1 MKNIKKIAALVIT
14 ISMLVGLL
22 SGCTATAEGKAL
34 IEAMLKTQ
42 TIKSSQSDML
52 MTLNLD
58 ATGLSEPDAASFA
71 QVSAMLKDAKLSM
84 NMKHAANEDMT
95 AAKAEVGMDM
105 TLGGMSMEMGVWVD
119 MDYSGSEPRLKEVIK
134 LPSMVFAAV
143 PEMAGKEYIVMDL
156 GDMMQTAG
164 TDASGSSVD
173 YSDLMKVGKELQEKA
188 NTFLGSYLAQYD
200 PGFKFISDAG
210 MKEIT
215 TPEGKVNAHIYRVSL
230 DDKSA
235 KKLVRYTVNN
245 LADNKDAMAFIK
257 EYMELVQS
265 MSSITTTPASQPE
278 ELDKIMADFEAAKPE
293 LLAKFNDYMD
303 QLENV
308 QLLGDKGIVIEYA
321 VDEEGF
327 VVNQSTSLN
336 LAIDMAKLAAVMGTE
351 SEASGTI
358 NAVIDFNTLTYN
370 INKDVNIEMPVL
382 TPENSMDFNEYM
394 DTAMQEAASAQNLTA
409 APTAA
414 KVLVDGNPV
423 SFDAYTINGSNYFK
437 LRDLAAA
444 LKGTPKQFDVAWD
457 GVNNNINLIS
467 NKAYTAVGGE
477 LVPGDG
483 SEKLP
488 VLNTSAILKD
498 GVQIYLE
505 AYKIDGNSYF
515 KLRDFAQAFNV
526 GITWDNATKT
536 IGIDTASGYVAP

>member
-1 MKNIKKIAALVIT
+1 MKNIKKLTALVIAV
-14 ISMLVGLL
+14 IMLVGLL

-34 IEAMLKTQ
+34 VEAMLKTQ
-42 TIKSSQSDML
+42 TIKSSQNDMEI
-52 MTLNLD
+52 TLKLD
-58 ATGLSEPDAASFA
+58 AAGLSQADAASFA
-71 QVSAMLKDAKLSM
+71 QASAMLKDAKLSM
-84 NMKHAANEDMT
+84 SMKQAANEELT
-95 AAKAEVGMDM
+95 AAKAEIGMDM
-105 TLGGMSMEMGVWVD
+105 TVGGMSMKMGVWAD
-119 MDYSGSEPRLKEVIK
+119 MDYSGSEPKFKEVIK
-134 LPSMVFAAV
+134 FPAAVFAAA
-143 PEMAGKEYIVMDL
+143 PAMAGKEYMVMDL
-156 GDMMQTAG
+156 GAMMKTAE
-164 TDASGSSVD
+164 TDAPGSGVD
-173 YSDLMKVGKELQEKA
+173 YSNIMKAGKELQEKA
-188 NTFLGSYLAQYD
+188 DAFLGSYLAQYD

-215 TPEGKVNAHIYRVSL
+215 TPEGKVNAHIYKVSL

-245 LADNKDAMAFIK
+245 LADNKDAMAFIN
-257 EYMELVQS
+257 EYLEFVQS
-265 MSSITTTPASQPE
+265 MSAVTATPTVQPE
-278 ELDKIMADFEAAKPE
+278 ELDGIMADFEAAKPE
-293 LLAKFNDYMD
+293 MLAKFNGYMD
-303 QLENV
+303 RLENV

-321 VDEEGF
+321 IDGEGF
-327 VVNQSTSLN
+327 VINQSTSLN
-336 LAIDMAKLAAVMGTE
+336 LAIDMAELAAVLDTD
-351 SEASGTI
+351 SEATGTI
-358 NAVIDFNTLTYN
+358 NAAIDFNTLTYN
-370 INKDVNIEMPVL
+370 INKDINIEMPVL

-394 DTAMQEAASAQNLTA
+394 DAVVQAAVSAQNLTA

-414 KVLVDGNPV
+414 KVLVDGKSV

-444 LKGTPKQFDVAWD
+444 LNGTPKQFDVAWD
-457 GVNNNINLIS
+457 GATNTINLIS
-467 NKAYTAVGGE
+467 DKAYTAVGGE

-498 GVQIYLE
+498 GVQIRLE

-526 GITWDNATKT
+526 GVTWDDTTKT